1 MWAFGVCL
9 YEICAGSEPFSGLT
23 NATIAQ
29 KVLNGERMT
38 LPLHIDTKLCG
49 LINSCWEQLPQNR
62 PTMSSV
68 LELLNERLFELQAE
82 ESSRNKSL
90 DITKMLKAGTILNKI
105 PFART
110 NNVKKAKKRQ
120 QRFFRVSEDLRRLT
134 WSKTVGNR
142 RLSFGNL
149 STPSSSSMHGLVSSA
164 RITSSEIKIAD
175 IDEIFVGPVTPNFK
189 EWRRSS
195 EVNFSAK
202 CEIVFSIATAN
213 RTIDIICPSDH
224 IKNYWVRGLSM
235 LKKRLQVLG
244 GGTSP
249 TVGNKK
255 YDIYK
260 PVGGKSYLEAM
271 QKRLI
276 FSRMNKGDYFLRY
289 KLTKVGFPHERF
301 LRLEF
306 CYKRWHIT
314 WLGGVEEEVARKL
327 NLSEVKEIKQGK
339 VSPAKRGDL
348 KRGEPQQNIHIRENR
363 IRKTKYV

>member
-1 MWAFGVCL
+1 
-9 YEICAGSEPFSGLT
+9 
-23 NATIAQ
+23 
-29 KVLNGERMT
+29 
-38 LPLHIDTKLCG
+38 
-49 LINSCWEQLPQNR
+49 
-62 PTMSSV
+62 
-68 LELLNERLFELQAE
+68 
-82 ESSRNKSL
+82 
-90 DITKMLKAGTILNKI
+90 
-105 PFART
+105 
-110 NNVKKAKKRQ
+110 
-120 QRFFRVSEDLRRLT
+120 
-134 WSKTVGNR
+134 
-142 RLSFGNL
+142 
-149 STPSSSSMHGLVSSA
+149 
-164 RITSSEIKIAD
+164 
-175 IDEIFVGPVTPNFK
+175 
-189 EWRRSS
+189 
-195 EVNFSAK
+195 
-202 CEIVFSIATAN
+202 
-213 RTIDIICPSDH
+213 
-224 IKNYWVRGLSM
+224 M

-249 TVGNKK
+249 TVGNKE